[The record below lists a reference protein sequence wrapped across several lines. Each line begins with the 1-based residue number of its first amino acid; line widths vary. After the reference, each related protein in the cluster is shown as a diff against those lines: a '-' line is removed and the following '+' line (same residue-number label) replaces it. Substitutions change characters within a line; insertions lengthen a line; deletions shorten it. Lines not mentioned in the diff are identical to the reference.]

1 MCVCTRGES
10 TGGGTVWGGGG
21 GHLVLQVEDLLI
33 TLTPIWIY
41 ERLLGMRTVFK
52 GVRRVCMPARLH
64 HACSAY

>member
-10 TGGGTVWGGGG
+10 TAGGTVGGG
-21 GHLVLQVEDLLI
+21 LVLQVEDLLI
-33 TLTPIWIY
+33 TLTPTWIY

-52 GVRRVCMPARLH
+52 GVKRVCMPAQIH